1 MRVLSGFSFSSLSWL
16 TPLGLLGVLLF
27 STGCTGM
34 RPGDAQTQPPK
45 QQADNA
51 VAIDA
56 VVAKE
61 EVLKPDRA
69 YTGTTR
75 PAQEVLLRSQAEGRV
90 TSLSVD
96 VGDRVQQGQVLGQ
109 LDNQIASSSVAQ
121 AEAEVAAREAESA
134 SAQAAVDE
142 AQTQIDR
149 ARLEAQQARSDA
161 GRQNRLLSQGAISE
175 QAAES
180 ATTEAATAE
189 QAVRSAER
197 QLRNRQQAVQ
207 AAQKRVAAQQAIVAQ
222 AQERQ
227 SFGVLISPVDGVV
240 LERPTEVGN
249 LAQPGSEILK
259 LADFSQIKIEVRVS
273 ELELATLQPGKS
285 VPVRLDAFPNQNF
298 TGRIA
303 RISPA
308 ADPQSRLI
316 PIEVTI
322 PNANNRIGSGLLA
335 RVSFP
340 QQAGQRIVV
349 PETAIQPNTAQANRQ
364 RPSPPARTATVFV
377 VNRSGDQASVA
388 ARPVQLG
395 NRADGRLEIISGIR
409 SGETVVVRSSG
420 ELKEGTAVRLSAVS
434 EQPKT

>member
-1 MRVLSGFSFSSLSWL
+1 MYFPKPFRRSLSSCLAPVGVVGVLFFSS
-16 TPLGLLGVLLF
+16 
-27 STGCTGM
+27 GCSLI
-34 RPGDAQTQPPK
+34 RPGDAQPQPQG
-45 QQADNA
+45 QQADGG
-51 VAIDA
+51 VAIDT

-61 EVLKPDRA
+61 EILKPDRT

-109 LDNQIASSSVAQ
+109 LDNQIALSSVAQ
-121 AEAEVAAREAESA
+121 AEAEVAAREAEAA

-149 ARLEAQQARSDA
+149 ARLEAQQASSDA
-161 GRQNRLLSQGAISE
+161 GRQNQLFSQGAVSE
-175 QAAES
+175 RAAE
-180 ATTEAATAE
+180 AAITEAATAE
-189 QAVRSAER
+189 QGVRSAER

-207 AAQKRVAAQQAIVAQ
+207 AAQKRVGAQQAIVAQ
-222 AQERQ
+222 EQERQ
-227 SFGVLISPVDGVV
+227 SFGVLTSPVDGVV
-240 LERPTEVGN
+240 LERPTQVGN
-249 LAQPGSEILK
+249 LAQAGSEILK

-273 ELELATLQPGKS
+273 ELELASLRPGQS

-298 TGRIA
+298 TGRVA

-308 ADPQSRLI
+308 ADPRSRLI

-322 PNANNRIGSGLLA
+322 PNSNDRIGSGLLA

-340 QQAGQRIVV
+340 QQTGRRIVL

-364 RPSPPARTATVFV
+364 RPNPQSRTATVFV
-377 VNRSGDQASVA
+377 VNRSGDRASVV
-388 ARPVQLG
+388 ARSVQLG
-395 NRADGRLEIISGIR
+395 NRVDGRLEIISGIR
-409 SGETVVVRSSG
+409 LGETVVVRSSG
-420 ELKEGTAVRLSAVS
+420 DLKEGAVVRLSTIS
-434 EQPKT
+434 EQSKT

>member
-1 MRVLSGFSFSSLSWL
+1 MRALSGLSFLSLSWL
-16 TPLGLLGVLLF
+16 TPLGLVGVLFL
-27 STGCTGM
+27 STGCSGG
-34 RPGDAQTQPPK
+34 PGGAQTQPPR
-45 QQADNA
+45 QQSDNA

-61 EVLKPDRA
+61 EVLKPDRT

-109 LDNQIASSSVAQ
+109 LDSQIASSSVAQ

-161 GRQNRLLSQGAISE
+161 GRQNRLFSQGAISE

-189 QAVRSAER
+189 QAIRSAER

-222 AQERQ
+222 QQERQ
-227 SFGVLISPVDGVV
+227 SFSVLASPVDGVV

-249 LAQPGSEILK
+249 LAQAGSEILK

-273 ELELATLQPGKS
+273 ELELANLRQGQS

-308 ADPQSRLI
+308 ADPRSRLI
-316 PIEVTI
+316 PVEVTI

-340 QQAGQRIVV
+340 QQTGRRIVV
-349 PETAIQPNTAQANRQ
+349 PETAIQPNTAQANRK
-364 RPSPPARTATVFV
+364 RPDPQSRTATVFV
-377 VNRSGDQASVA
+377 VNRSGDAASVV
-388 ARPVQLG
+388 ARSVQLG
-395 NRADGRLEIISGIR
+395 NRADGRLEIVSGIR
-409 SGETVVVRSSG
+409 PGETVVVRSSG
-420 ELKEGTAVRLSAVS
+420 ELKEGAAVRLSAIS
-434 EQPKT
+434 EQPRT